1 VHREVKV
8 DQREFTL
15 LACAVLNVFTHM
27 DEVKVQ
33 PQVLDRIPALIDA
46 MRKTYISSIR

>member
-1 VHREVKV
+1 MHSEVDV

-15 LACAVLNVFTHM
+15 LACAVLNVFAQM

-33 PQVLDRIPALIDA
+33 SQVLDRIPALIEVMGKA
-46 MRKTYISSIR
+46 YIPSIH